1 MFQTQNVPICH
12 DNIYRFSLVSF
23 NYNICSLQTGQK
35 YVDLYI
41 SVNGNVPELAC
52 AEAVHISCVRL
63 LARGGARGNIPENRK
78 QRLKFSPQMWT
89 GAGTVEH
96 IIALYMY
103 RCTGRNVDWSRN
115 CRAHNSSIYVRCTG
129 RNVDWSRNCGAHKS
143 SIYM

>member
-63 LARGGARGNIPENRK
+63 VARGGARGNIPENRK
-78 QRLKFSPQMWT
+78 QTEIFSS
-89 GAGTVEH
+89 
-96 IIALYMY
+96 
-103 RCTGRNVDWSRN
+103 NVDWSRN
-115 CRAHNSSIYVRCTG
+115 CRAHNSSIYV
-129 RNVDWSRNCGAHKS
+129 
-143 SIYM
+143 